1 MISNTTHLE
10 ALNNPVRHIIAKVEL
25 WEDSTLVDTFS
36 YSDALKSF
44 SIERIGEDS
53 LFFGF
58 GICQKINVKLRDLDK
73 VIQPTTAQYFRV
85 YYSYEGGIPMSN
97 TPAFH
102 ITETHRDEITNEL
115 SVTAY
120 DILYRA
126 SAHKVEELDL
136 ASIVMLFDDEGNGE
150 HSQTIS
156 YDITRFADAAAAL
169 IGAPSLVVRG
179 LAADEECFDTY
190 YPEGANLDGTETVRD
205 ALDMVAEAT
214 QTIYYIDRDD
224 NLVFRRLSVDG
235 APDFVIDKSKYF
247 DLSSG
252 DNRRL
257 KRIHNVTALGD
268 DIYAEIDANGTTQ
281 FVRDNGFWDINE
293 DVHIYLEAAIAAV
306 GGLTINQF
314 ECSWRG
320 NYLLEIG
327 DKLGIINKEGE
338 EDHSFLLDDT
348 IEYDGTLHERTQ
360 WKYTKTDTEG
370 VENPATLGDALKQ
383 TFARVDKIN
392 KEIELHGNQIEIN
405 AGNISGIIVNQ
416 ESISNSVTNIE
427 NRLDGTIDNIYGD
440 IDSIMSKVESIMTS
454 EELLIKIQQ
463 IIDNGFDSIT
473 TSTGFT
479 FDENGLTISKSGSDI
494 KTTITEDG
502 MTIYNNDTEV
512 LKADNEGVKAYNLHA
527 TTYLII
533 GENSR
538 FEDYQKEGQARTGCF
553 WIGPS
558 EGA

>member
-1 MISNTTHLE
+1 MISNLTHLE

-25 WEDSTLVDTFS
+25 YEGSTLVDTFS
-36 YSDALKSF
+36 YSDALKSIT
-44 SIERIGEDS
+44 IERIGEDS

-58 GICQKINVKLRDLDK
+58 GICQKLNVKLRNENNN
-73 VIQPTTAQYFRV
+73 IETTTAHSFKVYFA
-85 YYSYEGGIPMSN
+85 YEGGEYISN
-97 TPAFH
+97 TPTFN
-102 ITETHRDEITNEL
+102 ITETHKDEITNEL

-120 DILYRA
+120 DILYKA
-126 SAHKVEELDL
+126 SAHNVEQLDL
-136 ASIVMLFDDEGNGE
+136 ASIIMLFDDEGNQD
-150 HSQTIS
+150 QTQSIS
-156 YDITRFADAAAAL
+156 YDIMKFADACAAI
-169 IGAPSLVVRG
+169 IGAPSLLIRG
-179 LAADEECFDTY
+179 LGADEVCFDTY
-190 YPEGANLDGTETVRD
+190 FTEGANLDGSETVRD

-214 QTIYYIDRDD
+214 QTIYYIDAND
-224 NLVFRRLSVDG
+224 NLVFRRLDVNG
-235 APDFVIDKSKYF
+235 EPEFTIDKSKYF
-247 DLSSG
+247 DLKSG
-252 DNRRL
+252 DNKRL
-257 KRIHNVTALGD
+257 KRIHSVTELGD
-268 DIYAEIDANGTTQ
+268 DVFAEIEANGSTQ
-281 FVRDNGFWDINE
+281 FVRDNCFWDINE
-293 DVHIYLEAAIAAV
+293 NVHEYLEAAIAVV
-306 GGLTINQF
+306 GGMTINQF

-327 DKLGIINKEGE
+327 DKLGIINKNNEQ
-338 EDHSFLLDDT
+338 DISYLLDDT
-348 IEYDGTLHERTQ
+348 IEYDGGLREKTQ

-370 VENPATLGDALKQ
+370 VDNPSTLGDALKQ

-392 KEIELHGNQIEIN
+392 KEIELQGNQIEIN

-427 NRLDGTIDNIYGD
+427 NRLDGTLDNIYGD

-479 FDENGLTISKSGSDI
+479 FDENGLTISKTGSDI

-502 MTIYNNDTEV
+502 MTIYNNETEV

-538 FEDYQKEGQARTGCF
+538 FEDYQKNGEDRTGCF
-553 WIGPS
+553 WIGQS
-558 EGA
+558 YGA